1 MLHDLSA
8 SYKQK
13 SVNCAEPSSLFA
25 FFFSLDMEAA
35 AFQNC
40 KCIELQEEVKKLT
53 ELQRECKA
61 EIQQLEDKLDD
72 FLDCFKNLSEKREVL
87 LPKAPTSD
95 ESRQYAGSSSFNET
109 SLEGRPLVDGASL
122 KSQPSMFTVLIP
134 AHR

>member
-1 MLHDLSA
+1 
-8 SYKQK
+8 
-13 SVNCAEPSSLFA
+13 
-25 FFFSLDMEAA
+25 MEAA

-53 ELQRECKA
+53 ELQRECKT

-72 FLDCFKNLSEKREVL
+72 FLDYFKNLSEKREVL